1 LEALGVDHIDLT
13 VSDLDRSTAFYEKVL
28 GALGFRPVPNDHGV
42 VFGSRFMTI
51 GLYLAAPEERSIAF
65 HRYRVGLHH
74 LAFKAR
80 QRADVDVLHSFLVR
94 EGVSILE
101 GGPADYPKYAPGYY
115 ALFFADPDGMKIEFV
130 HYPYGYWRGVQSEG
144 HDERPRFALAKNA

>member
-1 LEALGVDHIDLT
+1 
-13 VSDLDRSTAFYEKVL
+13 
-28 GALGFRPVPNDHGV
+28 
-42 VFGSRFMTI
+42 MTI
-51 GLYLAAPEERSIAF
+51 GLYLAAPEERRIAF

-80 QRADVDVLHSFLVR
+80 QRADVDVFHSFLVR

-101 GGPADYPKYAPGYY
+101 GGPADYPQYAPGYY

-130 HYPYGYWRGVQSEG
+130 HCPSGYWRRVQSEG
-144 HDERPRFALAKNA
+144 HDERPRFALAVERPGTSLTL